1 MLKKGCI
8 VLFLIYSLL
17 SSFLCSQ
24 SKIYFGSI
32 YHLQSL
38 NLEFKEHQSY
48 NPQSYFPIGFDPL
61 TSDFLYFDLYQS
73 AVISLDRAS
82 GEKSKICTLSSNPE
96 YVLPRLVDDELYW
109 SKDDSI
115 FSLNISDCQL
125 KLIKIIPGIKITS
138 FDVWD
143 QYWYIYDR
151 SSQRSWM
158 IIGSDT
164 LTLNEKMLE
173 PSVFAWDPVRNGFYF
188 KLSRKNSF
196 VFKRIADLTHSEI
209 FQVSSSEFG
218 LLYSDRGLLVFNNKN
233 IDVLDTLNQTIQP
246 LFQNSRCSIL
256 SYSDIEGGL
265 YLGLDSQ
272 GYLSFHSTTQIK
284 IPILQINE
292 LYPWFTIDQN
302 KGVVLYLE
310 FNAITGHTELF
321 SLNTIKRNKE
331 KIGDL
336 GIVVKGAYLDYDFI
350 KNVLYYTDYNNRQ
363 ISAYHVSQ
371 NAIES
376 VYKWTDI
383 RPDSRFQLDPWNQFL
398 FIPSLTG
405 IEKLSIPNRHIEPL
419 DLGLPIKKYR
429 IHPLKQKILVQHTS
443 NSFTEFSYDG
453 KILTNYSLNGIKEEI
468 TEIYYNLSNDDLFL
482 FTFQEYGAGLEFW
495 TLNRLDGQNFTPLT
509 VYANQV
515 GFLNCLG
522 MVYDDLIISTHT
534 PGSKVSHTRIYPNP
548 CRKTCIIE
556 AQSEDVPVSIIRAFD
571 LTGRKIPLSYSI
583 IRNNKV
589 QIDIGSAQPGIY
601 FLEIKEGNS
610 SSIIKKLVVTD

>member
-1 MLKKGCI
+1 MKTKYCFI
-8 VLFLIYSLL
+8 LFLIYCLFST
-17 SSFLCSQ
+17 FLFGQ

-32 YHLQSL
+32 YSLHSL
-38 NLEFKEHQSY
+38 NREFKEHQLY
-48 NPQSYFPIGFDPL
+48 VQQSYFPIGFDPL
-61 TSDFLYFDLYQS
+61 TSDFLYFDLFQS

-82 GEKSKICTLSSNPE
+82 GEKREICTLSSNPE
-96 YVLPRLVDDELYW
+96 YVLPRLVDHELYW

-115 FSLNISDCQL
+115 FSFNIRDCQI

-143 QYWYIYDR
+143 QYWYIYAR

-164 LTLNEKMLE
+164 LTLNENMLE
-173 PSVFAWDPVRNGFYF
+173 PSVFAWDLVRKGFYY
-188 KLSRKNSF
+188 KLSGKRSF
-196 VFKRIADLTHSEI
+196 AFRRITDLTHSEI
-209 FQVSSSEFG
+209 YQVSSSEFG
-218 LLYSDRGLLVFNNKN
+218 LIYSGRGLLVFNTRN

-246 LFQNSRCSIL
+246 LFQNSNCSIL

-272 GYLSFHSTTQIK
+272 GYLSFRSTTQIK
-284 IPILQINE
+284 TPILQINE

-310 FNAITGHTELF
+310 FNVITGHTELF
-321 SLNTIKRNKE
+321 TLNTIKRNKE

-336 GIVVKGAYLDYDFI
+336 GLVVNGSYLDYDFI

-371 NAIES
+371 NVIES

-429 IHPLKQKILVQHTS
+429 IHPLKQKILVQHKS

-468 TEIYYNLSNDDLFL
+468 KEFYYNISNDGLFL
-482 FTFQEYGAGLEFW
+482 FTFKDYGAGLEFW
-495 TLNRLDGQNFTPLT
+495 TLTRVDDQNFTPLP

-515 GFLNCLG
+515 GFFNCLG

-571 LTGRKIPLSYSI
+571 LKGRKIPISYSI
-583 IRNNKV
+583 LRNNKV
-589 QIDIGSAQPGIY
+589 QFDLGYAQPGIY